1 MDTTSYTVLFSRE
14 TGQVRAPSE
23 VAARTHSFPYRDAV
37 RTVIHDSVKLDKG
50 GEVFARCTAR
60 ILSNFGM
67 TRSGP
72 FRGVRI
78 KKDGSVNGRGIL
90 MACWERVGGDLME
103 TRSAIPTVGCARDRY
118 LLELSES
125 DRTELAARIWLLTK
139 RLLPVTMGQ
148 TSYGLVGASKIL
160 FSVLPE
166 VVLPVD
172 NRQWVRV
179 FQTVDMG
186 DIINK
191 MASEIR
197 SWDSTTGRRLNEMD
211 PRRELT
217 TLPSVYNV
225 MAMAA
230 RDQRVACQS
239 RSE

>member
-1 MDTTSYTVLFSRE
+1 MSEDSNRVLFHD
-14 TGQVRAPSE
+14 GRAIAPD
-23 VAARTHSFPYRDAV
+23 AIRARVKGFGYRDTV
-37 RTVIHDSVKLDKG
+37 RRVLCGCPDLDASG
-50 GEVFARCTAR
+50 RVFVSCTALVLAR
-60 ILSNFGM
+60 FGM
-67 TRSGP
+67 TRGGP

-78 KKDGSVNGRGIL
+78 RKDGSVNGMEIL
-90 MACWERVGGDLME
+90 LACWERVGVDLMDI
-103 TRSAIPTVGCARDRY
+103 RGAVPRGGCARDRY

-125 DRTELAARIWLLTK
+125 DRTELIARIWLLAK

-166 VVLPVD
+166 IVLPVD

-186 DIINK
+186 DVINR

-197 SWDSTTGRRLNEMD
+197 SWESTTGRRLNEID
-211 PRRELT
+211 NSREPKLT

-230 RDQRVACQS
+230 RP
-239 RSE
+239 RSLKFQ

>member
-1 MDTTSYTVLFSRE
+1 MSEDSNTILFDAGQAIAPDKIAAKVDRFRYRTAVSKTIRDSR
-14 TGQVRAPSE
+14 
-23 VAARTHSFPYRDAV
+23 
-37 RTVIHDSVKLDKG
+37 KLDKRG
-50 GEVFARCTAR
+50 KVFVKCTAR

-72 FRGVRI
+72 FRGVRV
-78 KKDGSVNGRGIL
+78 KTDGSVSGRGIL

-160 FSVLPE
+160 FAVLPE
-166 VVLPVD
+166 VVLPID

-186 DIINK
+186 DVISR

-197 SWDSTTGRRLNEMD
+197 SWESTTGKRLNEMD
-211 PRRELT
+211 PRRELI

-230 RDQRVACQS
+230 RP
-239 RSE
+239 